1 MDVSRKNG
9 FTLLE
14 ITVAMGISAML
25 FWLLLAAVNQF
36 SSTARRA
43 SGAAS
48 AFDEARAAVGEIRRT
63 LEAATLNPYWA
74 VSYDADGYPEGYY
87 RHSDLHFLGLPAA
100 ELFPAGAAVSG
111 DALFFQA
118 PLGYE
123 AANPEPGA
131 VLNAL
136 GYFVEWRNTQADN
149 PAHPSP
155 APAPRWRFQ
164 LREIRQ
170 SADAL
175 AVMLPGTGGDQW
187 VRDAIAAGAS
197 VPVAENIAWMRLRFR
212 WPLSGS
218 EAMAYRW
225 DSRLWDG
232 APPQPPQSHQM
243 PPIVDIALLALDE
256 ATAARLEDH
265 GGTPPPLPLQNLFID
280 PAAFD
285 ADLQRLEERLAAQW
299 PGSAFRLFRA
309 TVGIRSAKWSL
320 DPTAPDPPE

>member
-1 MDVSRKNG
+1 M
-9 FTLLE
+9 LE
-14 ITVAMGISAML
+14 IVVAMGISALL

-36 SSTARRA
+36 SNTARRA
-43 SGAAS
+43 SGGAS

-74 VSYDADGYPEGYY
+74 VSYDADGYPGGYH
-87 RHSDLHFLGLPAA
+87 RQSDLHFLGLPAA
-100 ELFPAGAAVSG
+100 DLFPAGSAVSG

-136 GYFVEWRNTQADN
+136 GYFVEWRDTRRDN
-149 PAHPSP
+149 PVSPSP

-170 SADAL
+170 AAEAL
-175 AVMLPGTGGDQW
+175 AVMLPGAGGNQW
-187 VRDAIAAGAS
+187 VRDAIAGEAS

-218 EAMAYRW
+218 EAMGYRW
-225 DSRLWDG
+225 ESRLWDG
-232 APPQPPQSHQM
+232 DGTAPQPAQSHQV
-243 PPIVDIALLALDE
+243 PPVVDIALLALDE
-256 ATAARLEDH
+256 STAARLEDH
-265 GGTPPPLPLQNLFID
+265 GSTPPSLPLQNLFAD
-280 PAAFD
+280 PAALD
-285 ADLQRLEERLAAQW
+285 ADLRTLEERLAAQW
-299 PGSAFRLFRA
+299 PGSAFRILRA

-320 DPTAPDPPE
+320 DPTAPDPPEETPE